1 MTIRSFR
8 ALEGDGLRAGAV
20 FDVNKNQWKSIY
32 EEVKEWV
39 WQNWPKWMEEKP
51 AWFDERMRSI
61 IPRDMIPSLEDQK
74 QIEAERGKGATSKKT
89 QGSSGRRAS
98 QSGGRR
104 RSSLTE
110 RLRGAFTVEKKN
122 SKVTPEGEG
131 EGMTEEDVGEL
142 MKKAMAK
149 RGSMII

>member
-1 MTIRSFR
+1 M
-8 ALEGDGLRAGAV
+8 
-20 FDVNKNQWKSIY
+20 SICD
-32 EEVKEWV
+32 EVKDWV

-51 AWFDERMRSI
+51 AWFDGRIRSM

-74 QIEAERGKGATSKKT
+74 QIEAEGGKGATAKKT
-89 QGSSGRRAS
+89 QGSNGRRAS

-104 RSSLTE
+104 RSSFTE
-110 RLRGAFTVEKKN
+110 RLRGAFTVEKKS
-122 SKVTPEGEG
+122 SKITPEGEG
-131 EGMTEEDVGEL
+131 EGMTEGNVGEL